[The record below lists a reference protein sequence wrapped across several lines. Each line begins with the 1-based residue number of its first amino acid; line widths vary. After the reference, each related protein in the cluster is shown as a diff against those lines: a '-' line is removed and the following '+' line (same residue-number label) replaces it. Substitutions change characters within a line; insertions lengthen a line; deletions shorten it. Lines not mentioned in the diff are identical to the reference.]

1 MEFGATP
8 LSARSSQKGR
18 LRAYHMLGPNR
29 ADSKRCNLPRRLSSG
44 LCPLM
49 TKHQTAPNSSGV
61 RNIAILFAVVAV
73 LFLARDLLIPLA
85 FAITLSMILAPVVAW
100 LQRLRLGRVASAILV
115 MVVATASAG
124 GVSWVIF
131 NDLVEVAIE
140 LPGYKDNIDKKI
152 ESLNA
157 PGKSAFGRAAESVEE
172 LRKQIAS
179 GPPPVPPAADAP
191 SAPKGRRIPPN
202 PGTHPLAVQIV
213 QEPGNELQYVASLAK
228 PFLRP
233 LAVFGMVLIFS
244 LYLLIEHNDL
254 RNRLFRL
261 VGLQQINLMTQALND
276 ATQRVS
282 RYLMLQLLVN
292 ACFGAL
298 FGTGLYLIGLPYA
311 ALWGAV
317 AAILRWVPYVGS
329 LVAAA
334 LPLMLSLAVFN
345 GWAPPLMVFGLFA
358 ILELVTGN
366 FVEPWL
372 YGIHTGV
379 SSLALLLATVF
390 WAALWGPAGLILST
404 PLTVCVLVL
413 GRYVP
418 QFKFLHVLLGDEAP
432 LEAEALI
439 YQRLL
444 DMDEQEARAV
454 ADRYLKEHTLAQLY
468 DSVLIPALTMAEHDR
483 HKGALDT
490 VREEFLFLSMK
501 EMLAELPDDSLK
513 SVLPDVEVAKEPKP
527 EWPAGR
533 VICIPANDEADE
545 ISASMLSQLLEMG
558 GCAALSFPVDPD
570 MLHLMQVLEPSADD
584 VICISSLP
592 PFAFSH
598 AKNLSRQ
605 LRAHFPLTKIV
616 VGVWG
621 FAGDAKVA
629 LDRFPAPR
637 PEYLVTTL
645 EQAVQ
650 TVAAPVE
657 VPAEV

>member
-1 MEFGATP
+1 
-8 LSARSSQKGR
+8 
-18 LRAYHMLGPNR
+18 
-29 ADSKRCNLPRRLSSG
+29 
-44 LCPLM
+44 M
-49 TKHQTAPNSSGV
+49 TKHQTAPNSSGI
-61 RNIAILFAVVAV
+61 RNIGILFAVVAA
-73 LFLARDLLIPLA
+73 LYLARDLLIPLA
-85 FAITLSMILAPVVAW
+85 FAITLSMILAPFVAW
-100 LQRLRLGRVASAILV
+100 LQKLRLGRVPSALLV
-115 MVVATASAG
+115 MVVATASVG
-124 GVSWVIF
+124 GISWVIF

-140 LPGYKDNIDKKI
+140 LPGYQENINKKI
-152 ESLNA
+152 QALNA
-157 PGKSAFGRAAESVEE
+157 PGKSAFGRAADSVQA

-179 GPPPVPPAADAP
+179 APPPVPPAADAS
-191 SAPKGRRIPPN
+191 SASKSRRVAPPAS
-202 PGTHPLAVQIV
+202 HPLAVQIV
-213 QEPGNELQYVASLAK
+213 DEPSNELQYVANLAK

-261 VGLQQINLMTQALND
+261 VGLNQLNLMTLALND

-292 ACFGAL
+292 VCFGAL
-298 FGTGLYLIGLPYA
+298 FGTGLFLIGLPYA

-317 AAILRWVPYVGS
+317 AAILRLVPYVGS

-334 LPLMLSLAVFN
+334 LPLILSLAVFDS
-345 GWAPPLMVFGLFA
+345 WAPLLAVFLLFA

-372 YGIHTGV
+372 YGSHTGV

-413 GRYVP
+413 GRHVP
-418 QFKFLHVLLGDEAP
+418 QFSFLHVLLGDEAP

-483 HKGALDT
+483 HKGALDA

-513 SVLPDVEVAKEPKP
+513 STPSNGDAPAVAAKAPKA

-545 ISASMLSQLLEMG
+545 IGASMLSQLLELG

-584 VICISSLP
+584 IICISSLP
-592 PFAFSH
+592 PFAFTH
-598 AKNLSRQ
+598 AKTLSRQ
-605 LRAHFPLTKIV
+605 LRGRFPLTRIV

-621 FAGDAKVA
+621 YAGDATVA
-629 LDRFPAPR
+629 LERFPTPR
-637 PEYLVTTL
+637 PEHLVTSL

-650 TVAAPVE
+650 TVEEWGGPMACPVPSRSE
-657 VPAEV
+657 RSEIEPQPR

>member
-1 MEFGATP
+1 
-8 LSARSSQKGR
+8 
-18 LRAYHMLGPNR
+18 
-29 ADSKRCNLPRRLSSG
+29 
-44 LCPLM
+44 M
-49 TKHQTAPNSSGV
+49 TKQQTAPNSSGI

-73 LFLARDLLIPLA
+73 LFLAKDLLIPLA
-85 FAITLSMILAPVVAW
+85 FAITLSMILAPFVAW
-100 LQRLRLGRVASAILV
+100 LQKLRLGRVPAALLV
-115 MVVATASAG
+115 VVVATASVGAI
-124 GVSWVIF
+124 SWVIF
-131 NDLVEVAIE
+131 NDLVQVAIE
-140 LPGYKDNIDKKI
+140 LPGYQENINKKI
-152 ESLNA
+152 QALNA
-157 PGKSAFGRAAESVEE
+157 PGKSAFGRAADSVQE
-172 LRKQIAS
+172 LRKQIANV
-179 GPPPVPPAADAP
+179 PPPVPPATDTT
-191 SAPKGRRIPPN
+191 SASKGRRAAAN
-202 PGTHPLAVQIV
+202 PVGRPLAVQIV
-213 QEPGNELQYVASLAK
+213 EEPGNELQYVANLAK

-244 LYLLIEHNDL
+244 LYLLIEHHDL

-261 VGLQQINLMTQALND
+261 VGLQQLNLMTQALND

-317 AAILRWVPYVGS
+317 AAILRLVPYVGS
-329 LVAAA
+329 VVAGA
-334 LPLMLSLAVFN
+334 LPLLLSLAVFDS
-345 GWAPPLMVFGLFA
+345 WAPLLAVFLLFA

-372 YGIHTGV
+372 YGVHTGV

-390 WAALWGPAGLILST
+390 WATLWGPAGLILST

-418 QFKFLHVLLGDEAP
+418 QFSFLHILLGDEAP
-432 LEAEALI
+432 LVEEARI

-444 DMDEQEARAV
+444 AMDEQEARAV
-454 ADRYLKEHTLAQLY
+454 ADRYLKEHSVTQLY

-483 HKGALDT
+483 HKGALDA

-513 SVLPDVEVAKEPKP
+513 TAAANAEAAEELLRTASVAEPAKAPKP

-545 ISASMLSQLLEMG
+545 IGASMLSQLLELG

-598 AKNLSRQ
+598 AKALSRQ
-605 LRAHFPLTKIV
+605 LRARFPLTKIV

-621 FAGDAKVA
+621 YAGDTKVA
-629 LDRFPAPR
+629 LERCPPPR
-637 PEYLVTTL
+637 PEYLVTSL

-650 TVAAPVE
+650 TVAAPID
-657 VPAEV
+657 VPAEVA

>member
-1 MEFGATP
+1 
-8 LSARSSQKGR
+8 
-18 LRAYHMLGPNR
+18 
-29 ADSKRCNLPRRLSSG
+29 
-44 LCPLM
+44 M
-49 TKHQTAPNSSGV
+49 TKHQTAPNSSGI
-61 RNIAILFAVVAV
+61 RNIAILCAVVAV
-73 LFLARDLLIPLA
+73 LYLARELLIPLA

-100 LQRLRLGRVASAILV
+100 LQRLRLGRVPSALLV
-115 MVVATASAG
+115 MVVATASVG
-124 GVSWVIF
+124 GISWVIF
-131 NDLVEVAIE
+131 NDLVQVAIE

-152 ESLNA
+152 QALNA
-157 PGKSAFGRAAESVEE
+157 PGKSAFGRAADSVQE

-179 GPPPVPPAADAP
+179 TPPPVPPAADAP
-191 SAPKGRRIPPN
+191 SAPKGRRIAPN
-202 PGTHPLAVQIV
+202 PPSRPLAVQIV
-213 QEPGNELQYVASLAK
+213 EEPGNELQYVANLAK
-228 PFLRP
+228 PFLEP

-244 LYLLIEHNDL
+244 LYLLIEHHDL

-261 VGLQQINLMTQALND
+261 VGLQQLNLMTQALND

-317 AAILRWVPYVGS
+317 AAILRLVPYVGS

-334 LPLMLSLAVFN
+334 LPLVLSLAMFN
-345 GWAPPLMVFGLFA
+345 GWAPPLAVFLLFA

-418 QFKFLHVLLGDEAP
+418 QFSFLHVLLGDEAP

-444 DMDEQEARAV
+444 DMDEQEARVV

-483 HKGALDT
+483 HKGALDA
-490 VREEFLFLSMK
+490 VREEFFFLSMK
-501 EMLAELPDDSLK
+501 EMLAELPDDSFK
-513 SVLPDVEVAKEPKP
+513 TAPPDAEAAAQAATEPKP

-545 ISASMLSQLLEMG
+545 ISASMLSQLLELG
-558 GCAALSFPVDPD
+558 GCAALSFPVEPD

-598 AKNLSRQ
+598 AKDLSRQ
-605 LRAHFPLTKIV
+605 LRARFPLTKIV

-621 FAGDAKVA
+621 FAGDTKVA
-629 LDRFPAPR
+629 LERFPAPR
-637 PEYLVTTL
+637 PEYLVTSL

-657 VPAEV
+657 VPAEVAG

>member
-1 MEFGATP
+1 MTKTHTAP
-8 LSARSSQKGR
+8 
-18 LRAYHMLGPNR
+18 
-29 ADSKRCNLPRRLSSG
+29 DSSG
-44 LCPLM
+44 I
-49 TKHQTAPNSSGV
+49 
-61 RNIAILFAVVAV
+61 RNIAILCAVVAV
-73 LFLARDLLIPLA
+73 LYLARDLLIPLA
-85 FAITLSMILAPVVAW
+85 FAITLSMILAPFVAW
-100 LQRLRLGRVASAILV
+100 LQKLRLGRVPSALLV
-115 MVVATASAG
+115 MVVATASVG
-124 GVSWVIF
+124 GISWVIF

-152 ESLNA
+152 QALNA
-157 PGKSAFGRAAESVEE
+157 PGKSAFGRAAASVQE
-172 LRKQIAS
+172 LSKQIAS
-179 GPPPVPPAADAP
+179 APPPVPPAVEAP
-191 SAPKGRRIPPN
+191 SAPKGRRAAPN
-202 PGTHPLAVQIV
+202 PVTHPLAVQV
-213 QEPGNELQYVASLAK
+213 VEEPGNELQYVVNLAK

-244 LYLLIEHNDL
+244 LYLLIEHHDL

-292 ACFGAL
+292 ACFGTL

-317 AAILRWVPYVGS
+317 AAILRLVPYIGS

-334 LPLMLSLAVFN
+334 LPLVLSLAVFN
-345 GWAPPLMVFGLFA
+345 GWAPPLEVFLLFA

-418 QFKFLHVLLGDEAP
+418 QFSFLHVLLGDEAP

-483 HKGALDT
+483 HKGALDP
-490 VREEFLFLSMK
+490 VREEFFFLSMK
-501 EMLAELPDDSLK
+501 EMLAELPEDSLK
-513 SVLPDVEVAKEPKP
+513 SAPADAEAAAESAEEPASEPDKAPKP

-545 ISASMLSQLLEMG
+545 IAASMLSQLLELG

-570 MLHLMQVLEPSADD
+570 ILHLMQVLEPSADD
-584 VICISSLP
+584 IICISSLP

-598 AKNLSRQ
+598 ARNLGRQ
-605 LRAHFPLTKIV
+605 LRARFPLTKII

-621 FAGDAKVA
+621 FAGDTKVA
-629 LDRFPAPR
+629 LERFPHPR
-637 PEYLVTTL
+637 PEHLVTSL
-645 EQAVQ
+645 EQALH
-650 TVAAPVE
+650 AAGAPE
-657 VPAEV
+657 WGGPMASPDPSRSERSEIEPQPR

>member
-1 MEFGATP
+1 
-8 LSARSSQKGR
+8 
-18 LRAYHMLGPNR
+18 
-29 ADSKRCNLPRRLSSG
+29 
-44 LCPLM
+44 M
-49 TKHQTAPNSSGV
+49 TKNQTAPNSSGV

-73 LFLARDLLIPLA
+73 LFVAKDLLIPLA

-100 LQRLRLGRVASAILV
+100 MQKLRLGRVPSAIVV

-124 GVSWVIF
+124 GGSWVIF

-157 PGKSAFGRAAESVEE
+157 PGKSALGRAAESVEE

-179 GPPPVPPAADAP
+179 APPPVPAVADAA
-191 SAPKGRRIPPN
+191 SVNKGRRVASN
-202 PGTHPLAVQIV
+202 PSSHPLAVQIV
-213 QEPGNELQYVASLAK
+213 QEPGNELQYVANLAK

-276 ATQRVS
+276 AAQRVS

-311 ALWGAV
+311 ALWGVV
-317 AAILRWVPYVGS
+317 AAILRWVPYIGS

-358 ILELVTGN
+358 ILEVVTGN

-444 DMDEQEARAV
+444 DMDEQEARSV
-454 ADRYLKEHTLAQLY
+454 ADRYLKEHSLTQLY
-468 DSVLIPALTMAEHDR
+468 DLVLIPALTMAEHDR

-501 EMLAELPDDSLK
+501 EMLAELPDDSLR
-513 SVLPDVEVAKEPKP
+513 LAPPNAEAAVEAVTEPKP

-545 ISASMLSQLLEMG
+545 ISASMLSQLLEIG

-570 MLHLMQVLEPSADD
+570 MLHLMQVLQPSAED

-605 LRAHFPLTKIV
+605 LRARFPLTRIV

-629 LDRFPAPR
+629 LERFPLPR
-637 PEYLVTTL
+637 PEYLATSL
-645 EQAVQ
+645 EQAMLA
-650 TVAAPVE
+650 VAMPVE
-657 VPAEV
+657 IPAEV

>member
-1 MEFGATP
+1 
-8 LSARSSQKGR
+8 
-18 LRAYHMLGPNR
+18 
-29 ADSKRCNLPRRLSSG
+29 
-44 LCPLM
+44 M
-49 TKHQTAPNSSGV
+49 TKHQTAPNSSGI
-61 RNIAILFAVVAV
+61 RNIAILFAVVAA
-73 LFLARDLLIPLA
+73 LYLARELLIPLA
-85 FAITLSMILAPVVAW
+85 FAITLSMILAPFVAW
-100 LQRLRLGRVASAILV
+100 LQKMRLGRVPSALLV
-115 MVVATASAG
+115 VVVATASAG
-124 GVSWVIF
+124 GIGWVIF
-131 NDLVEVAIE
+131 NDLVQVAID
-140 LPGYKDNIDKKI
+140 LPGYKENIDLKI
-152 ESLNA
+152 QALNA
-157 PGKSAFGRAAESVEE
+157 PGKSAFGRAAASVQE
-172 LRKQIAS
+172 LSKQIAS
-179 GPPPVPPAADAP
+179 APQPVPPADAQ
-191 SAPKGRRIPPN
+191 SAAKGRRAAPSPIS
-202 PGTHPLAVQIV
+202 HPLAVQIV
-213 QEPGNELQYVASLAK
+213 DQPGNELEYVANLAK
-228 PFLRP
+228 PFLGP

-261 VGLQQINLMTQALND
+261 VGLQQLNLMTQALND

-317 AAILRWVPYVGS
+317 AAILRIVPYIGS

-334 LPLMLSLAVFN
+334 LPLALSLAVFN
-345 GWAPPLMVFGLFA
+345 GWAPPLEVFLLFA
-358 ILELVTGN
+358 IIEVITGN

-372 YGIHTGV
+372 YGVHTGV

-418 QFKFLHVLLGDEAP
+418 RFSFLHVLLGDEAP
-432 LEAEALI
+432 LEAEAII

-444 DMDEQEARAV
+444 DMDEQEARVV
-454 ADRYLKEHTLAQLY
+454 ADRYLKEHTLTQLY

-483 HKGALDT
+483 HKGALDA
-490 VREEFLFLSMK
+490 VREEFFFLSMK
-501 EMLAELPDDSLK
+501 EMLAELPDDALK
-513 SVLPDVEVAKEPKP
+513 SAPPNMEAAAETAAPPKP

-545 ISASMLSQLLEMG
+545 ISASMLSQLLELG

-570 MLHLMQVLEPSADD
+570 MLHLMQVLDPSADD

-605 LRAHFPLTKIV
+605 LRARFPLTKII

-629 LDRFPAPR
+629 LERFPTPR
-637 PEYLVTTL
+637 PEYLATSL

-650 TVAAPVE
+650 TVATPVE

>member
-1 MEFGATP
+1 
-8 LSARSSQKGR
+8 
-18 LRAYHMLGPNR
+18 
-29 ADSKRCNLPRRLSSG
+29 
-44 LCPLM
+44 M
-49 TKHQTAPNSSGV
+49 TKHQTAPNSSGI
-61 RNIAILFAVVAV
+61 RNIGILFAVVAA
-73 LFLARDLLIPLA
+73 LYLARDLLIPLA
-85 FAITLSMILAPVVAW
+85 FAITLSMILAPFVAW
-100 LQRLRLGRVASAILV
+100 LQKLRLGRVPSALVV
-115 MVVATASAG
+115 MVVATASVG
-124 GVSWVIF
+124 GISWVIF

-152 ESLNA
+152 QALNA
-157 PGKSAFGRAAESVEE
+157 PGKSAFGRAADSVQE

-179 GPPPVPPAADAP
+179 APPPVPLAADVP
-191 SAPKGRRIPPN
+191 SAAKGRRIAPN
-202 PGTHPLAVQIV
+202 PASHPLAVQIV
-213 QEPGNELQYVASLAK
+213 DEPGNELQYVANLAK

-244 LYLLIEHNDL
+244 LYLLIEHNDM

-261 VGLQQINLMTQALND
+261 VGLQQLNLMTQALND

-317 AAILRWVPYVGS
+317 AAILRLVPYVGS

-345 GWAPPLMVFGLFA
+345 GWAPPLAVFLLFA
-358 ILELVTGN
+358 ILELITGN

-418 QFKFLHVLLGDEAP
+418 QFSFLHVLLGDEAP

-483 HKGALDT
+483 HKGALDA
-490 VREEFLFLSMK
+490 VREEFLFLSIK

-513 SVLPDVEVAKEPKP
+513 SAQANAEAAVVAPAVAAAVVAAVAAKAPKP

-545 ISASMLSQLLEMG
+545 IGASMLSQLLELG

-570 MLHLMQVLEPSADD
+570 MLQLMQVLEPSADD
-584 VICISSLP
+584 IIFISSLP
-592 PFAFSH
+592 PFAFTH
-598 AKNLSRQ
+598 AKTLSRQ
-605 LRAHFPLTKIV
+605 LRGRFPLTRIV

-621 FAGDAKVA
+621 YAGDAKVA
-629 LDRFPAPR
+629 LERFPPPR
-637 PEYLVTTL
+637 PEHLVTSL

-650 TVAAPVE
+650 VAGAPE
-657 VPAEV
+657 WGGPMACPVPSRSERSEIEPQPR

>member
-1 MEFGATP
+1 
-8 LSARSSQKGR
+8 
-18 LRAYHMLGPNR
+18 
-29 ADSKRCNLPRRLSSG
+29 
-44 LCPLM
+44 M
-49 TKHQTAPNSSGV
+49 TKHQTAPNSSGI
-61 RNIAILFAVVAV
+61 RNIAILFAVVAA
-73 LFLARDLLIPLA
+73 LYLARELLIPLA
-85 FAITLSMILAPVVAW
+85 FAITLSMILAPFVAW
-100 LQRLRLGRVASAILV
+100 LQKMRLGRVPSALLV
-115 MVVATASAG
+115 VVVATASAG
-124 GVSWVIF
+124 GIGWVIF
-131 NDLVEVAIE
+131 NDLVQVAID
-140 LPGYKDNIDKKI
+140 LPGYKENIDRKI
-152 ESLNA
+152 LSLNA
-157 PGKSAFGRAAESVEE
+157 PGKSAFGRAAASVQA
-172 LRKQIAS
+172 LSKQIAS
-179 GPPPVPPAADAP
+179 APPPVPPAADAQ
-191 SAPKGRRIPPN
+191 SATRGRRVAPSPISR
-202 PGTHPLAVQIV
+202 PLAVQIV
-213 QEPGNELQYVASLAK
+213 EEPGNELDYVANLAK

-261 VGLQQINLMTQALND
+261 VGLQQLNLMTQALND

-298 FGTGLYLIGLPYA
+298 FGIGLYLIGLPYA

-317 AAILRWVPYVGS
+317 AAILRIVPYIGS

-334 LPLMLSLAVFN
+334 LPLALSLAVFN
-345 GWAPPLMVFGLFA
+345 GWAPPLEVFLLFA
-358 ILELVTGN
+358 VLEVITGN

-372 YGIHTGV
+372 YGVHTGV

-390 WAALWGPAGLILST
+390 WAALWGPPGLILST

-418 QFKFLHVLLGDEAP
+418 QFSFLHILLGDEAP

-468 DSVLIPALTMAEHDR
+468 DSVLIPALSMAEHDR
-483 HKGALDT
+483 HKGALDA
-490 VREEFLFLSMK
+490 VREEFFFLSMK
-501 EMLAELPDDSLK
+501 EMLAELPDDALK
-513 SVLPDVEVAKEPKP
+513 SAQPNTDAIAEAAAETADAPKP

-545 ISASMLSQLLEMG
+545 ISASMLSQLLELG

-570 MLHLMQVLEPSADD
+570 MLHLMQVLDPSADD

-605 LRAHFPLTKIV
+605 LRARFPLTKII

-629 LDRFPAPR
+629 LERFPAPR
-637 PEYLVTTL
+637 PEYLATSL
-645 EQAVQ
+645 EQALQ

>member
-1 MEFGATP
+1 
-8 LSARSSQKGR
+8 
-18 LRAYHMLGPNR
+18 
-29 ADSKRCNLPRRLSSG
+29 
-44 LCPLM
+44 M
-49 TKHQTAPNSSGV
+49 TKQQTAPNSSGI

-73 LFLARDLLIPLA
+73 LFLAKDLLIPLA
-85 FAITLSMILAPVVAW
+85 FAITLSMILAPFVAW
-100 LQRLRLGRVASAILV
+100 LQKLRLGRVPAALLV
-115 MVVATASAG
+115 VVVATASVGAI
-124 GVSWVIF
+124 SWVIF
-131 NDLVEVAIE
+131 NDLVQVAIE
-140 LPGYKDNIDKKI
+140 LPGYQENINKKI
-152 ESLNA
+152 QALNA
-157 PGKSAFGRAAESVEE
+157 PGKSAFGRAADSVQE

-179 GPPPVPPAADAP
+179 APPPVPPAADAP
-191 SAPKGRRIPPN
+191 SAPKGRRVAPN
-202 PGTHPLAVQIV
+202 PANHPLAVQIV
-213 QEPGNELQYVASLAK
+213 EEPGNELQYVANLAK

-261 VGLQQINLMTQALND
+261 VGLQQLNLMTQALND

-317 AAILRWVPYVGS
+317 AAILRLVPYVGS

-334 LPLMLSLAVFN
+334 LPLVLSLAVFDS
-345 GWAPPLMVFGLFA
+345 WAPLLAVFLLFA

-372 YGIHTGV
+372 YGVHTGV

-390 WAALWGPAGLILST
+390 WAALWGPPGLILST

-418 QFKFLHVLLGDEAP
+418 QFSFLHVLLGDEAP

-483 HKGALDT
+483 HKGALDA

-513 SVLPDVEVAKEPKP
+513 TAAANAEAAEELLRTASVAEPAKAPKP

-545 ISASMLSQLLEMG
+545 IGASMLSQLLELG

-598 AKNLSRQ
+598 AKALSRQ
-605 LRAHFPLTKIV
+605 LRARFPLTKIV

-621 FAGDAKVA
+621 YAGDTKVA
-629 LDRFPAPR
+629 LERFPPPR
-637 PEYLVTTL
+637 PEYLVTSL

-650 TVAAPVE
+650 TVAAPID
-657 VPAEV
+657 VPAEVA

>member
-1 MEFGATP
+1 MI
-8 LSARSSQKGR
+8 K
-18 LRAYHMLGPNR
+18 N
-29 ADSKRCNLPRRLSSG
+29 
-44 LCPLM
+44 
-49 TKHQTAPNSSGV
+49 QTAPNSSGV

-73 LFLARDLLIPLA
+73 LYLARDLLIPLA
-85 FAITLSMILAPVVAW
+85 FAITLSIVLAPVVAW
-100 LQRLRLGRVASAILV
+100 LQKLRLGRVTSAILV
-115 MVVATASAG
+115 MLVATASAG

-179 GPPPVPPAADAP
+179 APPPVPPAADAP
-191 SAPKGRRIPPN
+191 SAPKSRRIASN
-202 PGTHPLAVQIV
+202 PGNHPLAVQIV
-213 QEPGNELQYVASLAK
+213 QEPGNELQYVGSLAK

-244 LYLLIEHNDL
+244 LYLLIEQNDL

-261 VGLQQINLMTQALND
+261 VGLQQLNLMTQALND

-311 ALWGAV
+311 ALWGVV

-345 GWAPPLMVFGLFA
+345 GWAHPSMVFGLFA
-358 ILELVTGN
+358 LLELITGN

-454 ADRYLKEHTLAQLY
+454 ADRYLKEHSLTQLY
-468 DSVLIPALTMAEHDR
+468 DQVLIPALTMAEHDR

-513 SVLPDVEVAKEPKP
+513 ITPPNAEAAVEPAMESKP

-545 ISASMLSQLLEMG
+545 ISASMLSQLLEIG

-598 AKNLSRQ
+598 AKSLSRQ
-605 LRAHFPLTKIV
+605 LRARFPLTRIV

-629 LDRFPAPR
+629 LERFPLPR
-637 PEYLVTTL
+637 PEYLATSL
-645 EQAVQ
+645 EQAVLA
-650 TVAAPVE
+650 VAAPVE

>member
-1 MEFGATP
+1 
-8 LSARSSQKGR
+8 
-18 LRAYHMLGPNR
+18 
-29 ADSKRCNLPRRLSSG
+29 
-44 LCPLM
+44 M
-49 TKHQTAPNSSGV
+49 TKNQTAPNSSGI
-61 RNIAILFAVVAV
+61 RNIAILFAVVAA
-73 LFLARDLLIPLA
+73 LYLARELLIPLA
-85 FAITLSMILAPVVAW
+85 FAITLSMILAPFVAW
-100 LQRLRLGRVASAILV
+100 LQKMRLGRVPSALLV
-115 MVVATASAG
+115 VVVATASAG
-124 GVSWVIF
+124 GIGWVIF
-131 NDLVEVAIE
+131 NDLVQVAIE
-140 LPGYKDNIDKKI
+140 LPGYRENIDRKI
-152 ESLNA
+152 QALNA
-157 PGKSAFGRAAESVEE
+157 PGKSAFGRAAASVQE
-172 LRKQIAS
+172 LSKQIAS
-179 GPPPVPPAADAP
+179 TPPPVPAAADAQ
-191 SAPKGRRIPPN
+191 SAAKGRRAAPSPVS
-202 PGTHPLAVQIV
+202 HPLAVQIV
-213 QEPGNELQYVASLAK
+213 DQPGNELEYAANLAK

-261 VGLQQINLMTQALND
+261 VGLQQLNLMTLALND

-292 ACFGAL
+292 ACFGVL
-298 FGTGLYLIGLPYA
+298 FGIGLYLIGLPYA

-317 AAILRWVPYVGS
+317 AAILRIVPYIGS

-334 LPLMLSLAVFN
+334 LPLALSLAVFN
-345 GWAPPLMVFGLFA
+345 GWAPPVEVFLLFA
-358 ILELVTGN
+358 VLELITGN

-372 YGIHTGV
+372 YGVHTGV

-390 WAALWGPAGLILST
+390 WAALWGPPGLILST

-418 QFKFLHVLLGDEAP
+418 QFSFLHILLGDEAP

-454 ADRYLKEHTLAQLY
+454 ADRYLKEHTLVQLY

-483 HKGALDT
+483 HKGALDA
-490 VREEFLFLSMK
+490 VREEFFFLSMK
-501 EMLAELPDDSLK
+501 EMLAELPDDALK
-513 SVLPDVEVAKEPKP
+513 SAPANTDATADAAAEAAAPPKP

-545 ISASMLSQLLEMG
+545 ISASMLSQLLELG

-605 LRAHFPLTKIV
+605 LRARFPLTKII

-637 PEYLVTTL
+637 PEYLATSL
-645 EQAVQ
+645 GQAVQ

>member
-1 MEFGATP
+1 V
-8 LSARSSQKGR
+8 
-18 LRAYHMLGPNR
+18 H
-29 ADSKRCNLPRRLSSG
+29 
-44 LCPLM
+44 
-49 TKHQTAPNSSGV
+49 
-61 RNIAILFAVVAV
+61 IVA
-73 LFLARDLLIPLA
+73 
-85 FAITLSMILAPVVAW
+85 
-100 LQRLRLGRVASAILV
+100 
-115 MVVATASAG
+115 
-124 GVSWVIF
+124 
-131 NDLVEVAIE
+131 
-140 LPGYKDNIDKKI
+140 
-152 ESLNA
+152 
-157 PGKSAFGRAAESVEE
+157 
-172 LRKQIAS
+172 
-179 GPPPVPPAADAP
+179 
-191 SAPKGRRIPPN
+191 
-202 PGTHPLAVQIV
+202 
-213 QEPGNELQYVASLAK
+213 EPGNELQYVGDLIK

-233 LAVFGMVLIFS
+233 LAIFGMVLIFS

-276 ATQRVS
+276 AAQRVS

-311 ALWGAV
+311 ALWGVV
-317 AAILRWVPYVGS
+317 AAILRWVPYIGS

-358 ILELVTGN
+358 ILEVVTGN

-444 DMDEQEARAV
+444 DMDEQEARSV
-454 ADRYLKEHTLAQLY
+454 ADRYLKEHSLTQLY
-468 DSVLIPALTMAEHDR
+468 DLVLIPALTMAEHDR

-501 EMLAELPDDSLK
+501 EMLAELPDDSLR
-513 SVLPDVEVAKEPKP
+513 LAPPNAEAAVEAVTEPKP

-545 ISASMLSQLLEMG
+545 ISASMLSQLLEIG

-570 MLHLMQVLEPSADD
+570 MLHLMQVLQPSAED

-605 LRAHFPLTKIV
+605 LRARFPLTRIV

-621 FAGDAKVA
+621 FAGDANVA
-629 LDRFPAPR
+629 LERFPLPR
-637 PEYLVTTL
+637 PEYLATSL
-645 EQAVQ
+645 EQAMLA
-650 TVAAPVE
+650 VAMPVE
-657 VPAEV
+657 IPAEV

>member
-1 MEFGATP
+1 
-8 LSARSSQKGR
+8 
-18 LRAYHMLGPNR
+18 
-29 ADSKRCNLPRRLSSG
+29 
-44 LCPLM
+44 M
-49 TKHQTAPNSSGV
+49 TKHQTAPNSSGI

-100 LQRLRLGRVASAILV
+100 LQKLRLGRVPAALLV
-115 MVVATASAG
+115 MVVATASVG
-124 GVSWVIF
+124 GISWVIF
-131 NDLVEVAIE
+131 NDLVQVAIE
-140 LPGYKDNIDKKI
+140 LPGYKENIDKKI
-152 ESLNA
+152 QALNA
-157 PGKSAFGRAAESVEE
+157 PGTSAFGRAADSVQE

-179 GPPPVPPAADAP
+179 APPPVPPAADSP
-191 SAPKGRRIPPN
+191 SAPKGRRVAPN
-202 PGTHPLAVQIV
+202 PASHPLAVQIV
-213 QEPGNELQYVASLAK
+213 DEPGNELQYVANLAK

-244 LYLLIEHNDL
+244 LYLLIEQNDL

-261 VGLQQINLMTQALND
+261 VGLQQLNLMTQALND

-292 ACFGAL
+292 VCFGAL
-298 FGTGLYLIGLPYA
+298 FGIGLYLIGLPYA

-317 AAILRWVPYVGS
+317 AAILRLVPYVGS

-334 LPLMLSLAVFN
+334 LPLVLSLAVFN
-345 GWAPPLMVFGLFA
+345 GWAPPLEVFLLFA
-358 ILELVTGN
+358 TLELVTGN

-418 QFKFLHVLLGDEAP
+418 QFSFLHVLLGDEAP

-454 ADRYLKEHTLAQLY
+454 AGRYLKEHTLAQLY

-483 HKGALDT
+483 HKGALDA
-490 VREEFLFLSMK
+490 VREEFFFLSMK

-513 SVLPDVEVAKEPKP
+513 SMPANAEAATVATPVAAAEPAQAPKP
-527 EWPAGR
+527 EWPSGR

-545 ISASMLSQLLEMG
+545 ISASMLSQLLELG

-570 MLHLMQVLEPSADD
+570 MLQLMQVLEPSADD

-592 PFAFSH
+592 PFAFTH
-598 AKNLSRQ
+598 AKTLSRQ
-605 LRAHFPLTKIV
+605 LRARFPLTKIV

-621 FAGDAKVA
+621 FAGDATVA
-629 LDRFPAPR
+629 LERFPPPR
-637 PEYLVTTL
+637 PEHLATSL
-645 EQAVQ
+645 EQAVRI
-650 TVAAPVE
+650 VAAPVE

>member
-1 MEFGATP
+1 
-8 LSARSSQKGR
+8 
-18 LRAYHMLGPNR
+18 
-29 ADSKRCNLPRRLSSG
+29 
-44 LCPLM
+44 M
-49 TKHQTAPNSSGV
+49 TKHQTAPNSSGI
-61 RNIAILFAVVAV
+61 RNIAILCAVVAV

-85 FAITLSMILAPVVAW
+85 FAITLSMILAPFVAW
-100 LQRLRLGRVASAILV
+100 LQKLRLGRVPSALLV
-115 MVVATASAG
+115 MLVATASVG
-124 GVSWVIF
+124 GISWVIF
-131 NDLVEVAIE
+131 NDLVQVAIE
-140 LPGYKDNIDKKI
+140 LPGYQENINKKI
-152 ESLNA
+152 QALNA
-157 PGKSAFGRAAESVEE
+157 PGKSAFGRAADSVAE

-179 GPPPVPPAADAP
+179 APPPVPPAADAP
-191 SAPKGRRIPPN
+191 SASKGRRTAPIP
-202 PGTHPLAVQIV
+202 TSHPLAVQV
-213 QEPGNELQYVASLAK
+213 VDEPGNELEYVANLAK

-261 VGLQQINLMTQALND
+261 VGLQQLNLMTQALND

-317 AAILRWVPYVGS
+317 AAILRLVPYVGS

-334 LPLMLSLAVFN
+334 LPLVLSLAVFDS
-345 GWAPPLMVFGLFA
+345 WAPMLAVFLLFA

-418 QFKFLHVLLGDEAP
+418 QFSFLHVLLGDEAP

-483 HKGALDT
+483 HKGALDA

-513 SVLPDVEVAKEPKP
+513 SALPNAEAAAEPAKAAKP

-545 ISASMLSQLLEMG
+545 IGASMLSQLLELG

-570 MLHLMQVLEPSADD
+570 MLQLMQVLEPSADD

-592 PFAFSH
+592 PFAFTH
-598 AKNLSRQ
+598 AKTLSRQ
-605 LRAHFPLTKIV
+605 LRARFPLTKIV

-629 LDRFPAPR
+629 LERFPPPR
-637 PEYLVTTL
+637 PEHLATSL

-650 TVAAPVE
+650 IVAAPVE
-657 VPAEV
+657 VPVEV

>member
-1 MEFGATP
+1 
-8 LSARSSQKGR
+8 
-18 LRAYHMLGPNR
+18 
-29 ADSKRCNLPRRLSSG
+29 
-44 LCPLM
+44 M
-49 TKHQTAPNSSGV
+49 TKHQTAPNSSGI
-61 RNIAILFAVVAV
+61 RNIGILFAVVAA
-73 LFLARDLLIPLA
+73 LYLARDLLIPLA
-85 FAITLSMILAPVVAW
+85 FAITLSMILAPFVAW
-100 LQRLRLGRVASAILV
+100 LQKLRLGRVPSALVV
-115 MVVATASAG
+115 MVVATASVG
-124 GVSWVIF
+124 GISWVIF

-152 ESLNA
+152 QALNA
-157 PGKSAFGRAAESVEE
+157 PGKSAFGRAADSVQE

-179 GPPPVPPAADAP
+179 APPPVPPAADAS
-191 SAPKGRRIPPN
+191 SASKSRRAAPLPAS
-202 PGTHPLAVQIV
+202 HPLAVQIV
-213 QEPGNELQYVASLAK
+213 DEPGNELQYVANLAK

-261 VGLQQINLMTQALND
+261 VGLNQLNLMTLALND

-317 AAILRWVPYVGS
+317 AAILRLVPYVGS

-334 LPLMLSLAVFN
+334 LPLMLSLAVFDS
-345 GWAPPLMVFGLFA
+345 WAPLLAVFLLFA

-418 QFKFLHVLLGDEAP
+418 QFSFLHVLLGDEAP

-483 HKGALDT
+483 HKGALDA
-490 VREEFLFLSMK
+490 VREEFFFLSMK

-513 SVLPDVEVAKEPKP
+513 SAPASAAEAAVTVAVTATALKP

-545 ISASMLSQLLEMG
+545 IAASMLSQLLELG

-570 MLHLMQVLEPSADD
+570 MLQLMQVLEPSADD
-584 VICISSLP
+584 IICISSLP
-592 PFAFSH
+592 PFAFTH
-598 AKNLSRQ
+598 AKTLSRQ
-605 LRAHFPLTKIV
+605 LRARFPLTRIV

-629 LDRFPAPR
+629 LERFPTPR
-637 PEYLVTTL
+637 PEHLVTSL

-650 TVAAPVE
+650 TVAAPE
-657 VPAEV
+657 SGGPMACPVPSSSERSELEPQPR

>member
-1 MEFGATP
+1 
-8 LSARSSQKGR
+8 
-18 LRAYHMLGPNR
+18 
-29 ADSKRCNLPRRLSSG
+29 
-44 LCPLM
+44 M
-49 TKHQTAPNSSGV
+49 TKHQTAPNSSGI
-61 RNIAILFAVVAV
+61 RNISILSAVVAV
-73 LFLARDLLIPLA
+73 LYFARDLLIPLA
-85 FAITLSMILAPVVAW
+85 FAITLSIILAPIVAW
-100 LQRLRLGRVASAILV
+100 LQKLRLGRVPSALLV
-115 MVVATASAG
+115 MVVATASVGAI
-124 GVSWVIF
+124 SWVIF
-131 NDLVEVAIE
+131 NDLVQVAIE

-152 ESLNA
+152 DALNA
-157 PGKSAFGRAAESVEE
+157 PGKSAFGRAADSVQA

-179 GPPPVPPAADAP
+179 APPPAPPAAEFP
-191 SAPKGRRIPPN
+191 SAPKGRRVAPN
-202 PGTHPLAVQIV
+202 PPARPLAVQIV
-213 QEPGNELQYVASLAK
+213 QEPGNELQYVANLAK

-244 LYLLIEHNDL
+244 LYLLIEQNDL

-261 VGLQQINLMTQALND
+261 VGLQQLNLMTQALND

-298 FGTGLYLIGLPYA
+298 FGVGLYFIGLPYA
-311 ALWGAV
+311 ALWGVV
-317 AAILRWVPYVGS
+317 AAILRLVPYIGS

-334 LPLMLSLAVFN
+334 LPLVLSLAVFN
-345 GWAPPLMVFGLFA
+345 TWAPPLAVFVLFA
-358 ILELVTGN
+358 ILELLTGN

-379 SSLALLLATVF
+379 SSLALLLATIF

-418 QFKFLHVLLGDEAP
+418 QFSFLHVLLGDEAP

-468 DSVLIPALTMAEHDR
+468 DSVLIPTLTMAERDR
-483 HKGALDT
+483 HKGALDP

-513 SVLPDVEVAKEPKP
+513 SAPVNEEAAAEAATPPKP
-527 EWPAGR
+527 EWPTGR

-545 ISASMLSQLLEMG
+545 ISASMLSQLLELG
-558 GCAALSFPVDPD
+558 GCAALSFPVDPE
-570 MLHLMQVLEPSADD
+570 MLQLMQVLEPSADD

-598 AKNLSRQ
+598 AKTLSRQ
-605 LRAHFPLTKIV
+605 LRGRFPLTKII

-621 FAGDAKVA
+621 FAGDTKVA
-629 LDRFPAPR
+629 LERFPPPR
-637 PEYLVTTL
+637 PEHLVTSL

-650 TVAAPVE
+650 TIAAPE
-657 VPAEV
+657 WGGPMACPVPSRAERSEIEPQPR